1 MPPHRQCF
9 NVVAHLK
16 GIMKSISIFIVV
28 ILTCCITYGQT
39 NKETEKIVEEIL
51 AITDKYN
58 LTWGTINMLRVA
70 EFHSDSSF
78 RYYRNMKL
86 SVGSNEEFKKVY
98 PEILKGTKSFKLK
111 VENPVVQVLG
121 KDAAIIGFTA
131 LAELITLDNKVLDIG
146 TGAYTYVW
154 KKIDGRWKIVH
165 IHESAK

>member
-1 MPPHRQCF
+1 
-9 NVVAHLK
+9 
-16 GIMKSISIFIVV
+16 MKSISIFIII
-28 ILTCCITYGQT
+28 ILNCHITYGQT
-39 NKETEKIVEEIL
+39 DKETEKIVEEIL

-58 LTWGTINMLRVA
+58 QTWGTINMLRVA

-98 PEILKGTKSFKLK
+98 PQILKGTKSFKMK
-111 VENPVVQVLG
+111 VENPVVQVLA
-121 KDAAIIGFTA
+121 KDAALIGFTA
-131 LAELITLDNKVLDIG
+131 LAELTTFDNKVLDVG

-154 KKIDGRWKIVH
+154 RKIDGQWKIVH

>member
-1 MPPHRQCF
+1 
-9 NVVAHLK
+9 
-16 GIMKSISIFIVV
+16 MKLISISIIIF
-28 ILTCCITYGQT
+28 LTCHIAYGQT
-39 NKETEKIVEEIL
+39 NKESEKIVEEIL

-58 LTWGTINMLRVA
+58 QTWGTINMLKVA

-78 RYYRNMKL
+78 RYYRNMEL

-98 PEILKGTKSFKLK
+98 PQILKGTKSFKMK
-111 VENPVVQVLG
+111 VENPVVQVLAE
-121 KDAAIIGFTA
+121 DAALIGFTA

-154 KKIDGRWKIVH
+154 KKIDGQWKIVH

>member
-1 MPPHRQCF
+1 
-9 NVVAHLK
+9 
-16 GIMKSISIFIVV
+16 MKSISIFIVIV
-28 ILTCCITYGQT
+28 LTCRFTYGQT
-39 NKETEKIVEEIL
+39 DKETEKIVEEIL

-58 LTWGTINMLRVA
+58 QAWGTINMFKVA

-78 RYYRNMKL
+78 RYYRNMEL

-98 PEILKGTKSFKLK
+98 PQILKGTKSFKMK
-111 VENPVVQVLG
+111 VENPVVQVLA
-121 KDAAIIGFTA
+121 KDAALIGFTA

-154 KKIDGRWKIVH
+154 KKIDGQWKIVH